1 MVAFEL
7 LEHTADVGLRA
18 FGSSPEEVF
27 EAATEG
33 LATIVGAWRPGA
45 TGGGRESITLE
56 ATRDLEAALV
66 DWLSEVLYVQ
76 DRRDAVIGGVEVR
89 RASES
94 GTEGVIS
101 WGPRGD
107 EVLQGTAV
115 KAITYHQ
122 LRFERAEDGWVAEVY
137 VDV

>member
-1 MVAFEL
+1 MGAFEI

-18 FGSSPEEVF
+18 FGASPEEVF
-27 EAATEG
+27 ESATEA
-33 LATIVGAWRPGA
+33 LATIVGAWQPGA
-45 TGGGRESITLE
+45 GHERETIAVE
-56 ATRDLEAALV
+56 PAPDLEAALV
-66 DWLSEVLYVQ
+66 DWLSEVLYLQ

-89 RASES
+89 RASAT
-94 GTEGVIS
+94 GTDGVVM

-122 LRFERAEDGWVAEVY
+122 LRVEQTGAGWVAEVY

>member
-1 MVAFEL
+1 MGAFEI

-18 FGSSPEEVF
+18 FGATPEEVF
-27 EAATEG
+27 ETAAEA

-45 TGGGRESITLE
+45 GREREAITLE
-56 ATRDLEAALV
+56 PTRDLDAALV
-66 DWLSEVLYVQ
+66 DWLSEVLYLQ
-76 DRRDAVIGGVEVR
+76 DRRDAVVAGVEVT
-89 RASES
+89 RASAE
-94 GTEGVIS
+94 GTHGIVS

-107 EVLQGTAV
+107 DVLQGTAV

-122 LRFERAEDGWVAEVY
+122 LRVEQTDGGWVAEVF